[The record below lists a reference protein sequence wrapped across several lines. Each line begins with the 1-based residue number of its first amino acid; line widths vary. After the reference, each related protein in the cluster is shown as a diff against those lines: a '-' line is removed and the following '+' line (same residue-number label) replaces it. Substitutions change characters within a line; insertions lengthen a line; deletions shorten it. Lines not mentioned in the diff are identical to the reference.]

1 MSTAKDDFIII
12 MPERASKD
20 ILAIVGYIKKVLC
33 ARMAAI
39 NILDKIEEQVRKLK
53 QFPFRHP
60 QYRNKFWD
68 NEPVRFVPVDNYI
81 IFYIVKKKEKAVIIY
96 RVAYGKM
103 DTKKLYY

>member
-1 MSTAKDDFIII
+1 MSLDKDEFNII

-33 ARMAAI
+33 APMAAI
-39 NILDKIEEQVRKLK
+39 NVLDKIEEQVQKLE

-60 QYRNKFWD
+60 QYCNKFWD

-81 IFYIVKKKEKAVIIY
+81 IFYIVKKREKAVIIY

-103 DTKKLYY
+103 DTNKL